1 MEFIVNHREPV
12 SRENVE
18 LSPLDVV
25 IAYGKHNDMAN
36 TLLKKGFKPKNLQ
49 VYYRDIKSFIF
60 AYKHRFFPPGF
71 SIFEPALKY
80 GKGDIIRFLISKGHK
95 IIVHKNMV
103 RTIGRGVRTLWKMG
117 HKLQPI
123 IDDKTG
129 FVGDSEWLEE
139 QWQKIAEGACGGN
152 HRDMVTLE
160 SIGEQFIKIVLP
172 GGHIRCYPK
181 NSTLKFMKAN
191 VFANWVQSVPE
202 RPIDDMGY
210 SGRPGKQRFV
220 RTLDNTWLT
229 YDSARRIVKAT
240 PSHFTFNAVKVARN
254 QRIGNLRG
262 TFGVSENHGQLPGF
276 TVYELQPASVSG
288 RVMSM
293 RKARSSERT
302 RLMIPKNRRVPP
314 KIARGGA
321 GRSDRSPINPLF
333 RRRERPPVSVPPVIP
348 PPPTLTI
355 EKVNQLVRGG
365 ESWNNILASAA
376 ESGHMDIVKYA
387 ESKGANDW
395 NNALIEAAL
404 GGHLDIVKYAESKGA
419 TNWEDIA
426 TNAARGGHLDIVKY
440 AESKGGDYWDEAF
453 YEARDGDHRDVVNYI
468 RTHHPDEL

>member
-191 VFANWVQSVPE
+191 VFADWVPNTPGE
-202 RPIDDMGY
+202 PMEDMGY
-210 SGRPGKQRFV
+210 GGGPGRQRFV
-220 RTLDNTWLT
+220 RTLDGTWLT
-229 YDSARRIVKAT
+229 YDSARRIAKAT

-276 TVYELQPASVSG
+276 TVYELQPVSVSASP

-293 RKARSSERT
+293 HKDRASERT
-302 RLMIPKNRRVPP
+302 RLMMPKGRRVPHT
-314 KIARGGA
+314 AYGGAGGA
-321 GRSDRSPINPLF
+321 GRLSSPFTVAASHVRSPATGLSVGDRGISPLWKHKTVSEIKIAAMKGDATAQGKLGELYYSGRGVKKDYRKAIEWF
-333 RRRERPPVSVPPVIP
+333 RKAAGQGYAFAQYDLGYMFEEGLGVDQDYREAIKWYR
-348 PPPTLTI
+348 
-355 EKVNQLVRGG
+355 KAADQGHANAQNQLVKLQSRRG
-365 ESWNNILASAA
+365 
-376 ESGHMDIVKYA
+376 
-387 ESKGANDW
+387 
-395 NNALIEAAL
+395 
-404 GGHLDIVKYAESKGA
+404 
-419 TNWEDIA
+419 
-426 TNAARGGHLDIVKY
+426 
-440 AESKGGDYWDEAF
+440 
-453 YEARDGDHRDVVNYI
+453 
-468 RTHHPDEL
+468 